1 MTEIIFG
8 AIFLLTTLTLA
19 VFIRQQ
25 KVVNKKSE
33 RLFNTIVESIT
44 IQQGINDKQA
54 NVNELLGKNLE
65 ILGVHTK
72 LIKPSVTMEAEA
84 FLRWHNERKEEK
96 DGEI

>member
-1 MTEIIFG
+1 MVEIIFG

-25 KVVNKKSE
+25 KLVNKKSE

-44 IQQGINDKQA
+44 IQQGINDKQSGI
-54 NVNELLGKNLE
+54 NELLSKNME
-65 ILGVHTK
+65 IVGVHTK

>member
-84 FLRWHNERKEEK
+84 FLRWHNEKKEDN